1 MSDELFMIMKSL
13 NISENVYNRFSLTDT
28 NIVKGVAII
37 LLLFHHCFLQS
48 SVDMVDGNI
57 NFFPVSQE
65 LGIIICHSLKL
76 CVGIFV
82 FLSGYG
88 MLCSVKKME
97 FNIKNIAKWIGIRL
111 AKMMSGFYFVY
122 LIVFA
127 VTMLID
133 KYPIARY
140 YGNTT
145 LLKGTMAMIIDFLG
159 LAKLFGSR
167 TLIGTWW
174 YISAAIV
181 FVVICPFLYKLAK
194 KVKYVTLI
202 ALTVVV
208 PRLITGFPGGKSWVS
223 FLAALLLGMMF
234 ADYDL
239 FDKFGR
245 LKLCK
250 NQRLSDSILFAVFA
264 ALLVAV
270 VWVNYL
276 VPWNVCWEWDFAVA
290 PVIVIL
296 FTKKFIAPI
305 KGVRNVLLFLGNHS
319 MNIYLLHT
327 FFRYVYLTDFI
338 YSFKYAVLI
347 FLVLMII
354 SLVSSIGIEGLKKVT
369 KYNMLTEKT
378 VKKISDL

>member
-1 MSDELFMIMKSL
+1 MMKLS
-13 NISENVYNRFSLTDT
+13 ISENVNNRFSLTDT

-48 SVDMVDGNI
+48 SVDMVGGNVD
-57 NFFPVSQE
+57 FFPISQE
-65 LGIIICHSLKL
+65 LGIIICHSFKL

-88 MLCSVKKME
+88 MLCSVKKLE
-97 FNIKNIAKWIGIRL
+97 FNIKNIAKWVGTRL

-122 LIVFA
+122 LVVFI

-133 KYPIARY
+133 KYPITRY
-140 YGNTT
+140 YANTT
-145 LLKGTMAMIIDFLG
+145 ALKGTLAMIVDFFG

-181 FVVICPFLYKLAK
+181 FVIICPFLYRLAK

-202 ALTVVV
+202 ALAVVI
-208 PRLITGFPGGKSWVS
+208 PRLIVGFPGGKSWVS
-223 FLAALLLGMMF
+223 FLVALLLGMMF

-239 FDKFGR
+239 FNKFGK
-245 LKLCK
+245 LKFCK
-250 NQRLSDSILFAVFA
+250 NQKLSDGILFIVFA
-264 ALLVAV
+264 VLLAAV
-270 VWVNYL
+270 VWVDYL
-276 VPWNVCWEWDFAVA
+276 VPWNICWEWDFAIA

-296 FTKKFIAPI
+296 FAKKFIAPI

-319 MNIYLLHT
+319 MNIYLIHT

-338 YSFKYAVLI
+338 YSFKYTVLI
-347 FLVLMII
+347 FLVLMVI
-354 SLVSSIGIEGLKKVT
+354 SLTSSVAVEGLKKVT
-369 KYNMLTEKT
+369 KYNLLTEKT

>member
-1 MSDELFMIMKSL
+1 MKKL
-13 NISENVYNRFSLTDT
+13 NISENVNNRFSLTDT
-28 NIVKGVAII
+28 NIAKGVAII

-48 SVDMVDGNI
+48 SVDMVGGNI

-65 LGIIICHSLKL
+65 MGIIICHSLKL
-76 CVGIFV
+76 CVGMFV

-88 MLCSVKKME
+88 MLCSVKKLK
-97 FNIKNIAKWIGIRL
+97 FNIKNIAKWIGTRL

-122 LIVFA
+122 LIVFLI
-127 VTMLID
+127 TMLID

-145 LLKGTMAMIIDFLG
+145 PLKGTTAMIIDFLG
-159 LAKLFGSR
+159 LAKLFDLR

-181 FVVICPFLYKLAK
+181 FIVICPFLYILARK
-194 KVKYVTLI
+194 IKYITLI
-202 ALTVVV
+202 ALAVVI
-208 PRLITGFPGGKSWVS
+208 PRLGTGFPGGKSWVS
-223 FLAALLLGMMF
+223 FLVALLLGMMF

-239 FDKFGR
+239 FDRFG
-245 LKLCK
+245 KLRVCK
-250 NQRLSDSILFAVFA
+250 NQRLSDSILFVIFVVLLAV
-264 ALLVAV
+264 V
-270 VWVNYL
+270 VWVNNL
-276 VPWNVCWEWDFAVA
+276 VPWKVCWEWDFAVA

-305 KGVRNVLLFLGNHS
+305 KGIRTVLLFLGNHS
-319 MNIYLLHT
+319 MNIYLIHT

-338 YSFKYAVLI
+338 YSFKYSVLI
-347 FLVLMII
+347 FLVLMLI
-354 SLVSSIGIEGLKKVT
+354 SLVSSMGIEGLKNVT
-369 KYNMLTEKT
+369 KYNMLTEKA